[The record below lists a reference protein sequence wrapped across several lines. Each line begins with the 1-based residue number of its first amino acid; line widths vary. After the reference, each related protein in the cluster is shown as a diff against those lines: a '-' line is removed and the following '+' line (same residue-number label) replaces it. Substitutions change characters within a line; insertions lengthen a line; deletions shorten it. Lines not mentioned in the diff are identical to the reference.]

1 MGYNP
6 QQNRRQFM
14 GKKKSVVL
22 MVILSVIIAV
32 LCAITVFPSFAVPG
46 TVKIWNPAVMQYD
59 LSTDLGGGYYAYYYP
74 EGVISESEYNDSYAD
89 DEAKGKAEYQKIGNL
104 YFSKNESLGIL
115 ENGKLS
121 EEFKTEF
128 QALAAE
134 MDKRVSDLQYSSSR
148 VSVVNGYSIKVEIPK
163 SDVNYATTFE
173 YLSYTGAMDL
183 QVGGETIDALTEKDV
198 TAKDLIDSFK
208 VKTES
213 KIVFIDV
220 KMTEKG
226 KEAIASIKDTLT
238 STSEA
243 SSGEAKTF
251 DILIGENKILSIYSD
266 HVIQDNLLT
275 VGLAYEEG
283 VSAVKTLGAILNSTL
298 KSGGFDIEFAEVSN
312 EIREFKPVY
321 GEEVLTLLY
330 IAVLVVLV
338 ACIVLPIVFFGRYG
352 IVNMYSTL
360 SYLIVTGLCFAFI
373 SGGIFEVS
381 LGTVAVFLLGLL
393 LVNFLNAHI
402 YNAIRKEFY
411 NGKTAESAVK
421 NGYNSTLFHVVDIY
435 AVLLIGA
442 LIFLS
447 AIGGLFTVTL
457 QAIIC
462 IVTGAFCNLL
472 WSRAINYVFLSAS
485 ADKHKYFR
493 FVRED
498 EDDE

>member
-1 MGYNP
+1 
-6 QQNRRQFM
+6 M

-32 LCAITVFPSFAVPG
+32 LCVITVFPSFQVPG

-59 LSTDLGGGYYAYYYP
+59 LSADLGGGYYAYYYP
-74 EGVISESEYNDSYAD
+74 EGVISEGEYKDSYPDAKEEGN
-89 DEAKGKAEYQKIGNL
+89 DEYKKIGNL
-104 YFSKNESLGIL
+104 YFSTSESLGIL

-121 EEFKTEF
+121 SEFKSEF
-128 QALAAE
+128 KALAAE
-134 MDKRVSDLQYSSSR
+134 MDKRVSELQYSSSR
-148 VSVVNGYSIKVEIPK
+148 VSIVNGYSIKVEIPA

-183 QVGGETIDALTEKDV
+183 QVSDETIDALKEKDV
-198 TAKDLIDSFK
+198 TAKDLIEKFT
-208 VKTES
+208 VKTQS
-213 KIVFIDV
+213 KIVFIDI
-220 KMTEKG
+220 KLTDEG
-226 KEAIASIKDTLT
+226 KEAISSIKDTLT
-238 STSEA
+238 TTSSA
-243 SSGEAKTF
+243 SSGTSATTLNVMVG
-251 DILIGENKILSIYSD
+251 DNTVLSIYQD
-266 HVIQDNLLT
+266 HIVDDKLIT

-283 VSAVKTLGAILNSTL
+283 VAPVKTLNVILNSAL
-298 KSGGFDIEFAEVSN
+298 ESDGFDLQFQSIGN
-312 EIREFKPVY
+312 EIRTFESVY
-321 GEEVLTLLY
+321 GKEVLTLLY
-330 IAVLVVLV
+330 IAILVVLV

-360 SYLIVTGLCFAFI
+360 SYLIVTGICFAFI

-421 NGYNSTLFHVVDIY
+421 NGYKNTLFHVIDIY

-447 AIGGLFTVTL
+447 AIGGVFTVAL

-462 IVTGAFCNLL
+462 LVTGAFCNLL
-472 WSRAINYVFLSAS
+472 WTRVINYVFLSAS

-493 FVRED
+493 FVREE

>member
-1 MGYNP
+1 
-6 QQNRRQFM
+6 M

-32 LCAITVFPSFAVPG
+32 LCAITVFPTFAVPG

-59 LSTDLGGGYYAYYYP
+59 LSADLGGGYYAYYYP

-89 DEAKGKAEYQKIGNL
+89 DQAKGEKEYQKIGNL

-121 EEFKTEF
+121 EEFKTQF
-128 QALAAE
+128 NALAAE

-148 VSVVNGYSIKVEIPK
+148 VSVVNGYSIKVELPK

-183 QVGGETIDALTEKDV
+183 LLGEEQVDALKEEDV
-198 TAKDLIDSFK
+198 TVKDLIASFN
-208 VKTES
+208 VKTQS
-213 KIVFIDV
+213 KIVFVDV

-226 KEAIASIKDTLT
+226 KEMISSIKDKLS
-238 STSEA
+238 STSDA
-243 SSGEAKTF
+243 SSGSATTLNVK
-251 DILIGENKILSIYSD
+251 IGDNTVLSIYKD
-266 HVIQDNLLT
+266 HVIDDNLLT

-283 VSAVKTLGAILNSTL
+283 VAVVKTLGVILNSTL
-298 KSGGFDIEFAEVSN
+298 TSGGFDMQFEEVGSQ
-312 EIREFKPVY
+312 IREFAPIY

-330 IAVLVVLV
+330 IAILVVLV
-338 ACIVLPIVFFGRYG
+338 ACIVLPIVFFGRFG
-352 IVNMYSTL
+352 VVNMYSTL

-381 LGTVAVFLLGLL
+381 LGTVAVFLLGLI

-411 NGKTAESAVK
+411 NGKTVESAVK
-421 NGYNSTLFHVVDIY
+421 NGYKNTLFHVVDIY

-447 AIGGLFTVTL
+447 AIGGLFTVAL

-462 IVTGAFCNLL
+462 IITGAFCNLL
-472 WSRAINYVFLSAS
+472 WTRVINYVFLSAS
-485 ADKHKYFR
+485 EDQHKYFR
-493 FVRED
+493 FVREG
-498 EDDE
+498 EKR